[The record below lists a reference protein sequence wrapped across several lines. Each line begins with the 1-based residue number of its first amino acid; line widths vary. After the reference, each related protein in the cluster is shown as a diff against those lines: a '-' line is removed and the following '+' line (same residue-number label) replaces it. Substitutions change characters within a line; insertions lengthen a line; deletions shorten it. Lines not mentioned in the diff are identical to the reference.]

1 MEGPK
6 ELCERIE
13 NDVDKI
19 LKMYDLAAKTYP
31 YANVHGGSP
40 DNENQRRIDNVK
52 FLTSENPDYLLMQGS
67 PLPLVFVYLM
77 SRPGAK
83 GLFDFS
89 QLFAKPSRALGW
101 FFLGNSIMSFWK
113 INYIHRM
120 REQNQQKSAL
130 NLRVSQNEQTHA
142 ILKTMKFHLS
152 TRKMDVFEID
162 PR

>member
-13 NDVDKI
+13 GDVVKI

-31 YANVHGGSP
+31 YSNVHGST
-40 DNENQRRIDNVK
+40 DNENQRRQDNVK
-52 FLTSENPDYLLMQGS
+52 FLTSENPDYLLLQGS
-67 PLPLVFVYLM
+67 PMPLMFVYLM

-89 QLFAKPSRALGW
+89 TLFKKPSRALGW

-113 INYIHRM
+113 INYIHKM
-120 REQNQQKSAL
+120 REQNQQKSSL
-130 NLRVSQNEQTHA
+130 NLRVS
-142 ILKTMKFHLS
+142 
-152 TRKMDVFEID
+152 
-162 PR
+162 